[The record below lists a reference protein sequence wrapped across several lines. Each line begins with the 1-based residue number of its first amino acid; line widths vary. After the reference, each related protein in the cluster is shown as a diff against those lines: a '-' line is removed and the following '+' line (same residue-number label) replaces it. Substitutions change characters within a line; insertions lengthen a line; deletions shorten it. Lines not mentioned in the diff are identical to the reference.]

1 MATTVVAMT
10 QGPETPDP
18 AQPPEGQQPPSPS
31 GDQPPPPPYGEPTPP
46 PYGQPTPPPYGAQVP
61 PPAAGQQPPPYGQP
75 SGYPPPAA
83 GYPAAAGYNPA
94 APYGV
99 HPVTG
104 IPYSDKTKLVAG
116 LLQILIPLGIGRFY
130 IGDTKIGV
138 WQVIVTVF
146 TCGLGALW
154 PFIDG
159 IVILATDSVD
169 AQGRPLRTS

>member
-1 MATTVVAMT
+1 MT

-31 GDQPPPPPYGEPTPP
+31 GDQAPPPYGQPTPP
-46 PYGQPTPPPYGAQVP
+46 PYGQPTPPPYGQPTPPPYGGQVP
-61 PPAAGQQPPPYGQP
+61 PPAGGQQPPPYAQP
-75 SGYPPPAA
+75 SGYPPPPVGA
-83 GYPAAAGYNPA
+83 YNPA

-138 WQVIVTVF
+138 WQVIVTVL

>member
-1 MATTVVAMT
+1 MT
-10 QGPETPDP
+10 QGPEIPDP
-18 AQPPEGQQPPSPS
+18 NQPPEGQSV
-31 GDQPPPPPYGEPTPP
+31 PPPYGEPAPPPYGETAPPP
-46 PYGQPTPPPYGAQVP
+46 PYGQAAPPPP
-61 PPAAGQQPPPYGQP
+61 QQPQQPVGGYAPY
-75 SGYPPPAA
+75 AA
-83 GYPAAAGYNPA
+83 SPA

-130 IGDTKIGV
+130 IGDTKTGV
-138 WQVIVTVF
+138 WQLVVTIL
-146 TCGLGALW
+146 TCGIGGLW

-159 IVILATDSVD
+159 IVILATDSTD

>member
-1 MATTVVAMT
+1 MT
-10 QGPETPDP
+10 QGPEYPDP
-18 AQPPEGQQPPSPS
+18 NQPPEG
-31 GDQPPPPPYGEPTPP
+31 PPPPPSGQPTPP
-46 PYGQPTPPPYGAQVP
+46 PYGQPAPPQYGQPTPPPYGGQVP
-61 PPAAGQQPPPYGQP
+61 PYAQP
-75 SGYPPPAA
+75 SGYPPPAGVYGA
-83 GYPAAAGYNPA
+83 GPA

-138 WQVIVTVF
+138 WQVVVTVL
-146 TCGLGALW
+146 TCGIGALW

-169 AQGRPLRTS
+169 AQGRPLRAS

>member
-1 MATTVVAMT
+1 MT
-10 QGPETPDP
+10 LGPEYPDP
-18 AQPPEGQQPPSPS
+18 SQQPEGQQPS
-31 GDQPPPPPYGEPTPP
+31 GEPQYGQPAPP
-46 PYGQPTPPPYGAQVP
+46 PYGQQQPPSYGQQQPPPYGQQQP
-61 PPAAGQQPPPYGQP
+61 PPYGQQPPPYGSAP
-75 SGYPPPAA
+75 GPTAPYGAT
-83 GYPAAAGYNPA
+83 PA

-116 LLQILIPLGIGRFY
+116 LLQILIPIGIGRFY
-130 IGDTKIGV
+130 LGDTKTGV
-138 WQVIVTVF
+138 WQVIVTVL

>member
-1 MATTVVAMT
+1 MT
-10 QGPETPDP
+10 QGPDVPDP
-18 AQPPEGQQPPSPS
+18 SQQPQGQQ
-31 GDQPPPPPYGEPTPP
+31 P
-46 PYGQPTPPPYGAQVP
+46 PYGQPPYGQQP
-61 PPAAGQQPPPYGQP
+61 YGQPAYGQQPPYAPYG
-75 SGYPPPAA
+75 YD
-83 GYPAAAGYNPA
+83 PA

-130 IGDTKIGV
+130 IGDTKTGV
-138 WQVIVTVF
+138 LQLIVTLV
-146 TCGLGALW
+146 TCGIGGLW

-169 AQGRPLRTS
+169 AQGRPLRSS

>member
-1 MATTVVAMT
+1 MT
-10 QGPETPDP
+10 QGPEIPDP

-31 GDQPPPPPYGEPTPP
+31 GDQAPP
-46 PYGQPTPPPYGAQVP
+46 PYGQPTPPPYGEPAPPPYGEPAPPPYGEPTP
-61 PPAAGQQPPPYGQP
+61 PPAGGQQPPPYAQP
-75 SGYPPPAA
+75 SGYPPPPA
-83 GYPAAAGYNPA
+83 GGYNPGYNPA

>member
-1 MATTVVAMT
+1 MS
-10 QGPETPDP
+10 QGPDNPDP
-18 AQPPEGQQPPSPS
+18 NQPPEGQ
-31 GDQPPPPPYGEPTPP
+31 PPPYGEP
-46 PYGQPTPPPYGAQVP
+46 
-61 PPAAGQQPPPYGQP
+61 QPPPYGQP
-75 SGYPPPAA
+75 QPPPYSQQPYGQAPYSQPYA
-83 GYPAAAGYNPA
+83 PYGASPA

-116 LLQILIPLGIGRFY
+116 LLQILIPIGIGRFY
-130 IGDTKIGV
+130 IGDTKTGV
-138 WQVIVTVF
+138 WQVIVTVL

-169 AQGRPLRTS
+169 AEGRPLRPS